1 MTGIGDLAGRL
12 LRYLAMRRAL
22 VLVLAV
28 VLALG
33 ATAVGWAWW
42 HYRIPDLAS
51 AQTLNVRLFAGS
63 EELIA
68 VDGES
73 RRSQIWVPLAEIPK
87 PVVQAVLAAED
98 RRFYS
103 HPGVD
108 VLAVLRAG
116 FVNLRHGD
124 KVQGG
129 STITQ
134 QLARTLFLPNTRNWG
149 RKAREA
155 AIALVLE
162 ARYSK
167 AQILEAYLN
176 SVYMGHDSDVAV
188 HGVAAASR
196 HFLGTELAR
205 VRVDE
210 AALLAGLIRAPNR
223 ILARGSTQAK
233 GIRDG
238 VIEAMREQGAIGE
251 VDAAAARQHPVA
263 LRSMTA
269 RAFGRYFAPL
279 AREEVDRRVDLP
291 ARGEV
296 RIATTLDPALQRA
309 AEAAVRDGLTRIER
323 GPHAPRAGTLQAA
336 LVAIEPGTGKIRA
349 LVGGRRYGDSQY
361 NRAVRAVRQPGSL
374 FKPFVYLAAFEA
386 ERAGRAGGL
395 TPASLLSDEPVVISA
410 RNGDWSPKNLDGRF
424 QGQVTV
430 RQALVESLNVP
441 TVRVAQGVGIRTVAR
456 VARDLGV
463 HSRLNIVPSL
473 ALGTSEVNLME
484 MTAAFAA
491 IANGGVAVAPT
502 ALEPDAPA
510 PALIPVRRLPDPV
523 RAVSP
528 ESAFLVTYLLR
539 GVMQQGTGAA
549 SARWGLSGVTAGK
562 TGTTDDMRDAWF
574 IGYTPDLAVGVWVG
588 VDDGHTVG
596 LTGSQAALPIWAAV
610 MQSAVRRV
618 PPRPFTV
625 PQGIVLASV
634 EARTGRGVSAVCGGG
649 PVITEA
655 FRAGT
660 EPRATCDVPVA
671 VEHATGKLVD
681 WFRGLFR

>member
-1 MTGIGDLAGRL
+1 
-12 LRYLAMRRAL
+12 MRRAL
-22 VLVLAV
+22 ALVLAV
-28 VLALG
+28 VIALG
-33 ATAVGWAWW
+33 AAAGGWAWW
-42 HYRIPDLAS
+42 HYRLPDLAS

-63 EELIA
+63 EELVA

-73 RRSQIWVPLAEIPK
+73 RRAQIWVPLAEMPK
-87 PVVQAVLAAED
+87 PIVQAVLAAED

-108 VLAVLRAG
+108 VLAVLRAS

-155 AIALVLE
+155 AIALLLE

-167 AQILEAYLN
+167 AQILETYLN

-196 HFLGTELAR
+196 HFLGTDLAR

-238 VIEAMREQGAIGE
+238 VIEAMREQGEISEA
-251 VDAAAARQHPVA
+251 DAAAARKQPVA

-279 AREEVDRRVDLP
+279 AREEVDRRMDLP
-291 ARGEV
+291 ARGEA

-309 AEAAVRDGLTRIER
+309 AEAAVRDGLARIER

-349 LVGGRRYGDSQY
+349 LVGGRRYGDSQF
-361 NRAVRAVRQPGSL
+361 NRAVRALRQPGSL

-386 ERAGRAGGL
+386 ERAGRTGGL
-395 TPASLLSDEPVVISA
+395 TPASVLSDEPVVIAA
-410 RNGDWSPKNLDGRF
+410 RNGEWSPKNLDGRF

-441 TVRVAQGVGIRTVAR
+441 TVRVAQDVGVRAVAR

-463 HSRLNIVPSL
+463 HSRLSIVPSL

-484 MTAAFAA
+484 ITAAFAA
-491 IANGGVAVAPT
+491 IANGGVAVTPT

-510 PALIPVRRLPDPV
+510 PALMPVRRQPDPV

-539 GVMQQGTGAA
+539 GVMQQGTGVA

-588 VDDGHTVG
+588 VDDGHPVG
-596 LTGSQAALPIWAAV
+596 LTGSQAALPIWASV
-610 MQSAVRRV
+610 MQAAVRRV

-625 PQGIVLASV
+625 PQGVVLASV
-634 EARTGRGVSAVCGGG
+634 EARTGRGVSALCGGG

-671 VEHATGKLVD
+671 VEAATGKLVD